1 MTQQPTR
8 TRAFR
13 RIAMTAAALGATGAL
28 AACGTSGQPAPQSQA
43 QAPAAA
49 QDPAPAQAQGPAP
62 APSTPDEST
71 MDTKPVSMATAHT
84 EGLCK
89 AASLDLSLVPDEGGA
104 GMNQNH
110 FTLRFTNKSGEA
122 CSLKGSPGVS
132 FVAGDDGHQLGDP
145 AERVPADQGALVRIA
160 PGGHADSPL
169 TVVNAGVYDE
179 TECQPALSRGLRV
192 YAPGDTAAMFVPFE
206 HDACTVAGKHQLSV
220 DVVR

>member
-8 TRAFR
+8 PRAFR
-13 RIAMTAAALGATGAL
+13 RIAMTAAAIGATGAL
-28 AACGTSGQPAPQSQA
+28 AACGTGGQTAAPGTGT
-43 QAPAAA
+43 
-49 QDPAPAQAQGPAP
+49 GPN
-62 APSTPDEST
+62 EST
-71 MDTKPVSMATAHT
+71 MDTKPVSMATGD
-84 EGLCK
+84 GLCK
-89 AASLDLSLVPDEGGA
+89 AASLDLAVVPDEGGA
-104 GMNQNH
+104 GMNKNH
-110 FTLRFTNKSGEA
+110 FNLRFTNTSGEA

-145 AERVPADQGALVRIA
+145 ADRVPAEHGALVRIE

-206 HDACTVAGKHQLSV
+206 RDACTVAGKHQLSV

>member
-13 RIAMTAAALGATGAL
+13 RIAMTVAAMGATGAL
-28 AACGTSGQPAPQSQA
+28 AACGTGGQTA
-43 QAPAAA
+43 
-49 QDPAPAQAQGPAP
+49 
-62 APSTPDEST
+62 TPGTGAGTGLNEST
-71 MDTKPVSMATAHT
+71 MDTKPVAMATGNT
-84 EGLCK
+84 GDGLCK
-89 AASLDLSLVPDEGGA
+89 AASLDLAVVPGEGGA
-104 GMNQNH
+104 GMNKNH
-110 FTLRFTNKSGEA
+110 FNLRFTNNSGEA

-145 AERVPADQGALVRIA
+145 ADRVPAEHGAPVRIE

-169 TVVNAGVYDE
+169 TVVNTGVYDK
-179 TECQPALSRGLRV
+179 TECRPALSRGLRV

-206 HDACTVAGKHQLSV
+206 RDACTVAGKHQLSV